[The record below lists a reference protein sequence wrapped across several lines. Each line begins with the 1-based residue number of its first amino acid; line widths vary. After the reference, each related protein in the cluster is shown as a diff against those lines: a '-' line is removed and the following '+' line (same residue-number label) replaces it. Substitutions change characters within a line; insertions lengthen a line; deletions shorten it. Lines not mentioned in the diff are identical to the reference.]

1 MNREIKIYK
10 TNEISDKMWD
20 QIVKGFN
27 ASFENHP
34 TTKERL
40 IGDATSNSFGYSY
53 HAICVEN
60 DSVIGFNTIFPNYY
74 IHNGN
79 EKITLGLSGS
89 TFVLK
94 EYRKDIFI
102 LYDMYMALKKQ
113 CADENI
119 IAFLGIPNSNSYQ
132 YLIKFVHF
140 KDIFC
145 LDYYILPVKISNIL
159 KVRKLSFL
167 NILSELFSLFLIA
180 GNRLL
185 THIYNPK
192 ENKANYRIEIN
203 DAFLEKRFKDKR
215 YKSISKGDIKFT
227 YVISDE
233 NGIKCAYIMHFGE
246 NGIKTSKSLT
256 LAVSYIFRHEKI
268 DIIMFVGTL
277 RINQSILVKVPNK
290 FQPKKLPF
298 TYTLLNADHSEK
310 YSDMDN
316 KNNWDFSLLNLD
328 VR

>member
-1 MNREIKIYK
+1 
-10 TNEISDKMWD
+10 MWD

-27 ASFENHP
+27 ASFNNQH

-53 HAICVEN
+53 HAVCVEN
-60 DSVIGFNTIFPNYY
+60 NLVIGFNTIFPNYY

-79 EKITLGLSGS
+79 KKITLGLSGS

-102 LYDMYMALKKQ
+102 LYDMYMALKKY
-113 CADENI
+113 CAKENI
-119 IAFLGIPNSNSYQ
+119 IAFLGVPNSNSHQ

-140 KDIFC
+140 KDVFC
-145 LDYYILPVKISNIL
+145 LDYYILPVKIFNIL
-159 KVRKLSFL
+159 KIHRFSFL
-167 NILSELFSLFLIA
+167 NFFSKLFSSFLIA

-185 THIYNPK
+185 MHLYNSK
-192 ENKANYRIEIN
+192 EKIANYRMEIN
-203 DAFLEKRFKDKR
+203 DVFLEKRFKDKR
-215 YKSISKGDIKFT
+215 YKSISKGNINFT
-227 YVISDE
+227 YVLNDE
-233 NGIKCAYIMHFGE
+233 NGIKCAYIMYFGE
-246 NGIKTSKSLT
+246 DGIKTLKSLT
-256 LAVSYIFRHEKI
+256 LAVSHIFRHEKI

-277 RINQSILVKVPNK
+277 RINQTILIKVPTK
-290 FQPKKLPF
+290 LQPKKLPF
-298 TYTLLNADHSEK
+298 TYTLLDSNYCEK
-310 YSDMDN
+310 YSDMNN

>member
-1 MNREIKIYK
+1 MEIIIYK
-10 TNEISDKMWD
+10 TTEIPSKIWD

-27 ASFENHP
+27 ASFNHP

-53 HAICVEN
+53 HAVCIEN
-60 DSVIGFNTIFPNYY
+60 DLVIGYNTIIPNYY
-74 IHNGN
+74 IRNGK
-79 EKITLGLSGS
+79 EKIIIGLSGS

-102 LYDMYMALKKQ
+102 FHDMYMELKKY
-113 CADENI
+113 CAKESI
-119 IAFLGIPNSNSYQ
+119 IAFLGVPNLNSYQ
-132 YLIKFVHF
+132 YSIKFLHCIEV
-140 KDIFC
+140 FC
-145 LDYYILPVKISNIL
+145 LNYYVLPVKISNIL
-159 KVRKLSFL
+159 KARKFSFL

-185 THIYNPK
+185 THIYNPT

-215 YKSISKGDIKFT
+215 YKSISKGNIKFT

-233 NGIKCAYIMHFGE
+233 NGIKCAYIMYFGE
-246 NGIKTSKSLT
+246 NGIKTLKSLT
-256 LAVSYIFRHEKI
+256 IAVSHIFRLENI

-277 RINQSILVKVPNK
+277 RINQSILIKVPTK
-290 FQPKKLPF
+290 FQPRKLPF
-298 TYTLLNADHSEK
+298 TYNLLDSNDSEK
-310 YSDMDN
+310 YSDMN
-316 KNNWDFSLLNLD
+316 NENNWDFSLLNLD

>member
-1 MNREIKIYK
+1 MEIIIYK
-10 TNEISDKMWD
+10 TTEIPSKIWD

-27 ASFENHP
+27 ASFNNHP
-34 TTKERL
+34 TTKKRL

-53 HAICVEN
+53 HAVCIEN
-60 DSVIGFNTIFPNYY
+60 DLVIGYNTIIPNYY
-74 IHNGN
+74 VRNGK
-79 EKITLGLSGS
+79 EKIIIGLSGS

-102 LYDMYMALKKQ
+102 FHDMYMELKKY
-113 CADENI
+113 CAKENI
-119 IAFLGIPNSNSYQ
+119 IAFLGVPNLNSYQ
-132 YLIKFVHF
+132 YSIKFLHCIEV
-140 KDIFC
+140 FC
-145 LDYYILPVKISNIL
+145 LNYYILPVKISNIL
-159 KVRKLSFL
+159 KARKFSFL

-185 THIYNPK
+185 THIFNPT

-215 YKSISKGDIKFT
+215 YKSISKGNIKFT
-227 YVISDE
+227 YVISNE
-233 NGIKCAYIMHFGE
+233 NGIKCAYIMYFGE
-246 NGIKTSKSLT
+246 NGIKTLKSLT
-256 LAVSYIFRHEKI
+256 LAVSHIFQLEKI

-277 RINQSILVKVPNK
+277 RINQSILIKVPTK
-290 FQPKKLPF
+290 FQPRKLPF
-298 TYTLLNADHSEK
+298 TYNLLDSNDSEK

>member
-1 MNREIKIYK
+1 MDIKIYK
-10 TNEISDKMWD
+10 TNEIPDKLWE
-20 QIVKGFN
+20 QIVRGFN
-27 ASFENHP
+27 ASFEGHYA
-34 TTKERL
+34 TKEQL
-40 IGDATSNSFGYSY
+40 KIGATSNSLGYSY

-60 DSVIGFNTIFPNYY
+60 DLVIGYNTIIPNYY
-74 IHNGN
+74 VRNGK
-79 EKITLGLSGS
+79 EKIIIGLSGS

-102 LYDMYMALKKQ
+102 FHDMYMGLKKY
-113 CADENI
+113 CAKENI
-119 IAFLGIPNSNSYQ
+119 IAFLGVPNLNSYQ
-132 YLIKFVHF
+132 YSIKFLHCIEV
-140 KDIFC
+140 FC
-145 LDYYILPVKISNIL
+145 LNYYILPVKISNIL
-159 KVRKLSFL
+159 KARKFSFL

-215 YKSISKGDIKFT
+215 YKSISKGNIKFT

-233 NGIKCAYIMHFGE
+233 NGIKCAYIMYFGE
-246 NGIKTSKSLT
+246 NGIKTLKSLT
-256 LAVSYIFRHEKI
+256 IAVSHIFRREKI

-277 RINQSILVKVPNK
+277 RINQSILIKVPTK
-290 FQPKKLPF
+290 FQPRELPF
-298 TYTLLNADHSEK
+298 TYNLLDSIDSEK
-310 YSDMDN
+310 YSDMN
-316 KNNWDFSLLNLD
+316 NENNWDFSLLNLD